1 MSLWIV
7 TGIPVC
13 LYLTQV
19 VHALA
24 MVTGLFFILP
34 LLVIIISYTILTIT
48 VKKASIKT
56 RRFSTHGIKKVRI
69 MLQLLYIFK
78 VALSMVVVGG
88 SYSKAIVQCWGISF
102 CLFIFGKQYPLISD
116 TISGPS
122 ITRLAVHWRKAFAR
136 NLFYKYFTAVHQ
148 PCNIFHLYF
157 SHCLRNSIINVA
169 YTILSPYRWVVF
181 SINIHYWMHE

>member
-78 VALSMVVVGG
+78 VALSMVAVGG

-102 CLFIFGKQYPLISD
+102 CLFI
-116 TISGPS
+116 SGPS
-122 ITRLAVHWRKAFAR
+122 ITRLRLSLETLD
-136 NLFYKYFTAVHQ
+136 LFYKYFTAVHQ
-148 PCNIFHLYF
+148 PGNIFHLYF
-157 SHCLRNSIINVA
+157 SHCLCNSIINVA